1 MSQTPSRERSER
13 DVRLD
18 FFRGLAMFIIFI
30 AHVPAN
36 PWGRFIPA
44 KFGPSDATEIFVFC
58 SGFASALA
66 FGSVFVKRGFFLGA
80 ARIVFRAWQIYWAH
94 ICLFLMTASVVVL
107 GTEYI
112 AIKDYIGRLNLHFF
126 FDDPAKGVVHLLTL
140 TYVPNYFDILPM
152 YFGVLMMI
160 PLVMALSR
168 VHPWLAMGFC
178 LALWSLNMALG
189 FNLPAEWW
197 SDRPWFFNPFGWQ
210 LIFFTG
216 FAFASG
222 WIRPPA
228 PNKWLIGLALAY
240 VLFMIPMKY
249 GPIWK
254 NVEVINAMSYSL
266 LWGFQKTDFGFL
278 RWVHFLA
285 LAYLVLCLLSGREQL
300 LKAAAFKPIVKVGQ
314 QALAVFVTSMVAAQA
329 GGMLLDVM
337 GRDPLD
343 FLVVNLGGFA
353 LLIAVAYTVGF
364 FKSAPWQRKPQPQP
378 PRLEV
383 APAPVPV
390 AEPGGEDSKPEP
402 TAKPVSPQPTPLV
415 PAARR
420 RQHQRR

>member
-1 MSQTPSRERSER
+1 MSNTPSRDRSER

-30 AHVPAN
+30 AHIPAN
-36 PWGRFIPA
+36 PWSRYIPA
-44 KFGPSDATEIFVFC
+44 RFGPSDATEIFVFC

-80 ARIVFRAWQIYWAH
+80 ARIVYRAWQIYWAH
-94 ICLFLMTASVVVL
+94 ICLFLMTASAVVL
-107 GTEYI
+107 GTEI
-112 AIKDYIGRLNLHFF
+112 IGAKDYIGQLNLHYF
-126 FDDPAKGVVHLLTL
+126 FDDPTKGVVRLLTL

-168 VHPWLAMGFC
+168 IHAGWAMGFC
-178 LALWSLNMALG
+178 LALWALNMALG
-189 FNLPAEWW
+189 FSLPAEWW

-216 FAFASG
+216 FAFAAG
-222 WIRPPA
+222 WVRPPA
-228 PNKWLIGLALAY
+228 PNKWLICLALAF

-249 GPIWK
+249 APIWK
-254 NVEVINAMSYSL
+254 NVEVINTISYNL
-266 LWGFQKTDFGFL
+266 LWGFQKTDFGIL

-285 LAYLVLCLLSGREQL
+285 LAYLVLCLLSGRERL
-300 LKAAAFKPIVKVGQ
+300 LRAAVFRPIVKVGQ
-314 QALAVFVTSMVAAQA
+314 QALAVFVTSMVAAQVA
-329 GGMLLDVM
+329 GMVLDVM
-337 GRDPLD
+337 GRDPSD
-343 FLVVNLGGFA
+343 YLVIHAVGFA

-364 FKSAPWQRKPQPQP
+364 FKSAPWYRSKPQP
-378 PRLEV
+378 PRLQV
-383 APAPVPV
+383 AAAPAAGPAADAVQ
-390 AEPGGEDSKPEP
+390 PGP
-402 TAKPVSPQPTPLV
+402 TAGPVVPPKPASLV
-415 PAARR
+415 PAAQR

>member
-1 MSQTPSRERSER
+1 MSNTPSRERSER

-36 PWGRFIPA
+36 PWGRYIPA

-66 FGSVFVKRGFFLGA
+66 FGSIFVKKGFFLGT
-80 ARIVFRAWQIYWAH
+80 ARIVYRAWQIYWAH

-107 GTEYI
+107 GTEFI
-112 AIKDYIGRLNLHFF
+112 GIKDYVGRLNLHHF
-126 FDDPAKGVVHLLTL
+126 FDDPANGVVHLLTL

-160 PLVMALSR
+160 PIMMGLSR
-168 VHPWLAMGFC
+168 VHVGLAIGFS
-178 LALWSLNMALG
+178 LTLWAVNMTFSFG
-189 FNLPAEWW
+189 LPAEWW

-216 FAFASG
+216 FAFAAG
-222 WIRPPA
+222 WIKPPA
-228 PNKWLIGLALAY
+228 PNKWLVGLALAF
-240 VLFMIPMKY
+240 VLAMIPMKY
-249 GPIWK
+249 APIWK
-254 NVEVINAMSYSL
+254 NVEVINTISYNL
-266 LWGFQKTDFGFL
+266 LWGFQKTDFGVL

-285 LAYLVLCLLSGREQL
+285 LAYLVLCLLSGRERL
-300 LKAAAFKPIVKVGQ
+300 LRAAVFKPIVKVGQ
-314 QALAVFVTSMVAAQA
+314 QALAVFVTSMVAAQVA
-329 GGMLLDVM
+329 GMALDVM
-337 GRDPLD
+337 GRDALD
-343 FLVVNLGGFA
+343 FLVIHVVGFA
-353 LLIAVAYTVGF
+353 LLIAVAYTVGY
-364 FKSAPWQRKPQPQP
+364 FKSAPWYRSQPQP
-378 PRLEV
+378 PRLQV
-383 APAPVPV
+383 APAPIT
-390 AEPGGEDSKPEP
+390 ASEPGGDTVQPGP
-402 TAKPVSPQPTPLV
+402 APNPVGPQPTPLA

>member
-1 MSQTPSRERSER
+1 MSNPPSRERSER

-30 AHVPAN
+30 AHIPAN
-36 PWGRFIPA
+36 PWGRYIPA

-66 FGSVFVKRGFFLGA
+66 FGSIFIKKGFFLGA
-80 ARIVFRAWQIYWAH
+80 ARIVYRAWQIYWAH

-107 GTEYI
+107 GTEFI
-112 AIKDYIGRLNLHFF
+112 GIKDYVGRLNLHPF
-126 FDDPAKGVVHLLTL
+126 FDDPASGIVHLLTL

-160 PLVMALSR
+160 PIMMALSR
-168 VHPWLAMGFC
+168 VHVGLAIGFS
-178 LALWSLNMALG
+178 LALWAVNMTFSFG
-189 FNLPAEWW
+189 LPAEWW

-222 WIRPPA
+222 WIKPPA
-228 PNKWLIGLALAY
+228 PNKWLIGLALVF
-240 VLFMIPMKY
+240 VLSMIPMKY

-254 NVEVINAMSYSL
+254 NVEVINTISYNL
-266 LWGFQKTDFGFL
+266 LWGFQKTDFGML

-285 LAYLVLCLLSGREQL
+285 LAYLVLCLLSGRERL
-300 LKAAAFKPIVKVGQ
+300 LRAAVFKPIVKVGQ
-314 QALAVFVTSMVAAQA
+314 QALAVFVTSMVAAQVA
-329 GGMLLDVM
+329 GMVLDAM

-343 FLVVNLGGFA
+343 FLVVHLVGFA

-364 FKSAPWQRKPQPQP
+364 FKSAPWHRARPQP
-378 PRLEV
+378 PRLQV
-383 APAPVPV
+383 APAPIQAGEPV
-390 AEPGGEDSKPEP
+390 ADAAKPEP
-402 TAKPVSPQPTPLV
+402 TAKPLAPQTAPLV

>member
-1 MSQTPSRERSER
+1 MSNTPSRERSER

-36 PWGRFIPA
+36 PWGLYIPA

-66 FGSVFVKRGFFLGA
+66 FGSIFVKKGFFLGT
-80 ARIVFRAWQIYWAH
+80 ARIVYRAWQIYWAH

-107 GTEYI
+107 GTEFI
-112 AIKDYIGRLNLHFF
+112 GIKDYVGRLNLHHF
-126 FDDPAKGVVHLLTL
+126 FDDPANGVVHLLTL

-160 PLVMALSR
+160 PIMMGLSR
-168 VHPWLAMGFC
+168 VHVGLAIGFS
-178 LALWSLNMALG
+178 LTLWAVNMTFSFG
-189 FNLPAEWW
+189 LPAEWW

-216 FAFASG
+216 FAFAAG
-222 WIRPPA
+222 WIKPPA
-228 PNKWLIGLALAY
+228 PNKWLVGLALVF
-240 VLFMIPMKY
+240 VLAMIPMKY
-249 GPIWK
+249 APIWK
-254 NVEVINAMSYSL
+254 NVEVINTISYNL
-266 LWGFQKTDFGFL
+266 LWGFQKTDFGVL

-285 LAYLVLCLLSGREQL
+285 LAYLVLCLLSGRERL
-300 LKAAAFKPIVKVGQ
+300 LRAAVFKPIVKVGQ

-329 GGMLLDVM
+329 SGMALDVM

-343 FLVVNLGGFA
+343 YVIIHAVGFA
-353 LLIAVAYTVGF
+353 LLIAVAYTVGY
-364 FKSAPWQRKPQPQP
+364 FKSAPWYRARPQP
-378 PRLEV
+378 PRLQV
-383 APAPVPV
+383 APAPIQPSEAVGETTIPEPAANPV
-390 AEPGGEDSKPEP
+390 A
-402 TAKPVSPQPTPLV
+402 PQPKPLA